1 MSFRTIL
8 PTLIGC
14 CIIHFCIGSVY
25 SLSVLYKPIIEMTSW
40 DMNTLVNS
48 FSCIILVLGI
58 TASLHQKILANHHK
72 QPILIYSILLWTFC
86 QNFLISMVEN
96 NTSSIF
102 YIIVSLILGISIGL
116 LYVMPINIITSFNHK
131 RTGLLSGLVI
141 SCFGIG
147 SLVSAKLFSYITEYL
162 SISSLHELYVTYGV
176 LMLMSVFLIKTNSV
190 IESIDSFSK
199 DKKWYLLAI
208 VYFCNIGIGI
218 SLLSNLVSLSTDI
231 GSLTLELAVFLTA
244 LTGLSNTL
252 GRIIY
257 PYISDYIGK
266 YKTILIIL
274 ILQFIAV
281 ISLPNLWTIPVLI
294 ILSVYGGF
302 FALMPGLMKEIY
314 NKEGSIAYSQILS
327 IWGISGFLSPL
338 IFLQLNNNLIM
349 LNIFSLVTILC
360 ILYFKKIKN

>member
-14 CIIHFCIGSVY
+14 CLIHFCIGSVY

-40 DMNTLVNS
+40 NMNTLVNS
-48 FSCIILVLGI
+48 FSCIILILGI
-58 TASLHQKILANHHK
+58 TASIHQKLLHNHHK
-72 QPILIYSILLWTFC
+72 QPILIYSILTWTFC
-86 QNFLISMVEN
+86 QNLLISMIEN
-96 NTSSIF
+96 NSSSMI
-102 YIIVSLILGISIGL
+102 YIIVSLILGVSIGL

-147 SLVSAKLFSYITEYL
+147 SLISAKLFSYITEYF
-162 SISSLHELYVTYGV
+162 SISLLHELYVTYGV
-176 LMLMSVFLIKTNSV
+176 IMLIGVFLIKTNTLV
-190 IESIDSFSK
+190 ESINSFNR

-231 GSLTLELAVFLTA
+231 GTLTLESAILLTA
-244 LTGLSNTL
+244 LTGLSNTA

-257 PYISDYIGK
+257 PYLSDYIGK
-266 YKTILIIL
+266 YKTIIMIL
-274 ILQFIAV
+274 LLQFVSV
-281 ISLPNLWTIPVLI
+281 IMLQYYWMSSVLI

-302 FALMPGLMKEIY
+302 FALMPGLMKEVY
-314 NKEGSIAYSQILS
+314 KENGSIAYSQILS

-338 IFLQLNNNLIM
+338 IFYQSGNNLAILGGFSLMTLLCM
-349 LNIFSLVTILC
+349 LNFNR
-360 ILYFKKIKN
+360 K